1 MRYFNVLLIM
11 ALLPFYTFSQ
21 ESRNSYLSG
30 AISGEYSQTNHSGY
44 GSVGLD
50 AWIPIKKKFTLNYG
64 IRMGIPGNGIYVR
77 GSAGLMLG
85 GALIGAS
92 GEEGGLLVAIG
103 AITMLLPEGVGV
115 YVGNDKRKIHIGIN
129 PLAAEYR
136 FIPQPKSEWS
146 QLSGNICVRGEFPM
160 EWGNVNFISPYFAT
174 FYNYDAVNPFGVRA
188 GISVGFKNN

>member
-1 MRYFNVLLIM
+1 
-11 ALLPFYTFSQ
+11 
-21 ESRNSYLSG
+21 
-30 AISGEYSQTNHSGY
+30 
-44 GSVGLD
+44 
-50 AWIPIKKKFTLNYG
+50 
-64 IRMGIPGNGIYVR
+64 MGIPGNGIYVR

-92 GEEGGLLVAIG
+92 GEEGGVLVAIG

-160 EWGNVNFISPYFAT
+160 EWGNVNFISPYLAT

>member
-1 MRYFNVLLIM
+1 MRYFTVLLIM

-44 GSVGLD
+44 GSGGLD
-50 AWIPIKKKFTLNYG
+50 AWIPIKKKYTLNYG

-160 EWGNVNFISPYFAT
+160 EWGNVDFISPYLAT